1 MMSLTVVAA
10 ATVIDCRHEDLGGRA
25 VRPRGE
31 GIVADSSLLPGIEEN
46 RPQFDQ
52 A

>member
-1 MMSLTVVAA
+1 MMSLTAVAA
-10 ATVIDCRHEDLGGRA
+10 KVDDCRHEDFGGRA

-31 GIVADSSLLPGIEEN
+31 GIVADSSLLSGIKEN

-52 A
+52 V